1 MDSEF
6 SDTKKLY
13 EVKELQDYDTDSNIQ
28 FKVDDTASRKQPQSS
43 AWKIPIVLGLLILS
57 VILLL
62 VVILQSI
69 TIAHLN
75 LLPVV
80 CPEEEA
86 TTPSVTTDAL
96 TGTDVNMQLLSQLSQ
111 LINMSKDIM
120 SNGNDIKDTSQ
131 NILSISTEHYAYS
144 LQNNTNWLNQI
155 LETTQGSAQ
164 KLYEIV
170 QTLSNI
176 KDNGITTEGVVNDIL
191 MIVEELLRINN
202 DSLIFSSHLPI
213 SCQDIKNKQPNSTSG
228 YYHINSQLVYCEMD
242 EMCSIEG
249 GWTRI
254 AYLDMTDSTV
264 DCPPGFMLD
273 ITGGIRRCGRPTDV
287 SGASCEAVSFPSNG
301 ISYSEVC
308 GRVIGNQFGST
319 EAVFSGNEN
328 INSQYVDGVSI
339 TQGSPRKHVWTL
351 IAGLYETKYSANYN
365 CPCNTPPGVHDPPP
379 FVGDNYFCESGNP
392 TNGVAGIIYQ
402 NDPLWD
408 GDGCSTVES
417 TCCNA
422 TSGLPW
428 FYRSLDVTTDYIEL
442 RDCGSFHATNENIFI
457 SFYEIYVK

>member
-96 TGTDVNMQLLSQLSQ
+96 TSDIWNRQTEVNTELLSQISR
-111 LINMSKDIM
+111 IVNMSE
-120 SNGNDIKDTSQ
+120 
-131 NILSISTEHYAYS
+131 NILAISDEHYTYS
-144 LQNNTNWLNQI
+144 QNNTNWLDQI

-164 KLYEIV
+164 KLNEIV

-176 KDNGITTEGVVNDIL
+176 KDNGVTTEGVVNDIL
-191 MIVEELLRINN
+191 MVVEELLRLQN
-202 DSLIFSSHLPI
+202 DSFIFSSHLPI
-213 SCQDIKNKQPNSTSG
+213 SCLDIKNKQPNSPSG
-228 YYHINSQLVYCEMD
+228 YYHINSQLVYCEMG
-242 EMCSIEG
+242 ELCNTTEG
-249 GWTRI
+249 GWTRL

-264 DCPPGFMLD
+264 DCPSDDFKLYQANGV
-273 ITGGIRRCGRPTDV
+273 RACGRSYTYP
-287 SGASCEAVSFPSNG
+287 SCSSIKFPSNG

-308 GRVIGNQFGST
+308 GRVTGYQYQTTDGISANGDIDSH
-319 EAVFSGNEN
+319 
-328 INSQYVDGVSI
+328 YVDGISI
-339 TQGSPRKHVWTL
+339 TQGSPRQHIWTM
-351 IAGLYETKYSANYN
+351 IAGLFENHPHSSN
-365 CPCNTPPGVHDPPP
+365 CPCNLPSPPLNDLVPP
-379 FVGDNYFCESGNP
+379 FVGDNYFCESGNSP
-392 TNGVAGIIYQ
+392 SNFAWGTIATQ
-402 NDPLWD
+402 DPLWD
-408 GDGCSTVES
+408 GKQCGEDEEELCCAATTV
-417 TCCNA
+417 
-422 TSGLPW
+422 PW
-428 FYRSLDVTTDYIEL
+428 FYRSLNSTTDYIEL
-442 RDCGSFHATNENIFI
+442 RVCGDESNANEDNPI
-457 SFYEIYVK
+457 SLYEIYVK